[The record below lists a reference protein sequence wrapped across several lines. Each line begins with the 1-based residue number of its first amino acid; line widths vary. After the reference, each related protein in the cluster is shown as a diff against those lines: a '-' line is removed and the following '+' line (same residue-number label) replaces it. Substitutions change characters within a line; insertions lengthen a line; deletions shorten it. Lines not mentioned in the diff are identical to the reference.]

1 MTLAQF
7 LSVMGLV
14 FGVTGTVLGVLNYL
28 RDRARVVV
36 HLQWDM
42 SVTPAEPGEANRLWG
57 FVRVTNIGRR
67 PAYVSH
73 AALRVPEGS
82 RYTYLVLTDAIAGTK
97 LLEGDPPKTYVVKQ
111 DGLEKYADRWQEVVA
126 QISDSTGRVW
136 RSPRLEANSVPSWA
150 RHGRATDRGDR
161 ASAPAGSESEA

>member
-42 SVTPAEPGEANRLWG
+42 SVTPAEPGETKRLWG
-57 FVRVTNIGRR
+57 SVRVTNIGRR

-82 RYTYLVLTDAIAGTK
+82 SHTYLVLAEAIAGTK
-97 LLEGDPPKTYVVKQ
+97 LLEGDPPKMYLVTQV
-111 DGLEKYADRWQEVVA
+111 GLEKYADRWQEVVA
-126 QISDSTGRVW
+126 QVSDSTGRVW
-136 RSPRLEANSVPSWA
+136 RSPRLAANPVPSWA
-150 RHGRATDRGDR
+150 TRGRTTDRGDG
-161 ASAPAGSESEA
+161 APAPAVADSER